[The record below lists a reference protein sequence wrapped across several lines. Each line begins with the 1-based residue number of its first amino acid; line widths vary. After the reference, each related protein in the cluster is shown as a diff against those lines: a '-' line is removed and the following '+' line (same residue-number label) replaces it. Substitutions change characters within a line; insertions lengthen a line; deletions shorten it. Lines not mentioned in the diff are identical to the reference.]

1 MRYLGQDLTGAAR
14 AETYRSARHATL
26 NFESCGGE
34 RSSSDDASLRPLGQ
48 MIYFPAKA
56 AARVVV
62 TTNRKEENM
71 TDEKETAGQS
81 KESRANWRIGGDHE
95 RNESFSPTGPVR
107 ARITTKSGDVRVRT
121 GEGDELK
128 VTLRVGSAKHEE
140 NLEIA
145 EVRFDTAS
153 NELEIRSQPDGFS
166 LSMRGVRGG
175 AKRSWG
181 DFGGSD
187 PDVFVELPRGSS
199 LEVKT
204 ISGDVATEGSLDD
217 VKVSSISG
225 DVSAPGSSNNL
236 DVKTA
241 SGDVKA
247 GSVRDTLRCRSASGD
262 VVCKGAA
269 TKTEITSASGDVELS
284 ADRPGEIVVKAVSGD
299 VRVRVARGLA
309 VDVNGNTVSGDLGT
323 NIDLDATGDA
333 SSDEEVISIKVH
345 TVSGD
350 IRIDK
355 AS

>member
-1 MRYLGQDLTGAAR
+1 
-14 AETYRSARHATL
+14 
-26 NFESCGGE
+26 
-34 RSSSDDASLRPLGQ
+34 
-48 MIYFPAKA
+48 MIYFPAKIA
-56 AARVVV
+56 ERVVV

-71 TDEKETAGQS
+71 TDEKETAGT
-81 KESRANWRIGGDHE
+81 SRAKGRNGGDHE

-121 GEGDELK
+121 GGGNELK
-128 VTLRVGSAKHEE
+128 VTLRVSSAKHEE
-140 NLEIA
+140 ILEIA

-153 NELEIRSQPDGFS
+153 NELEVRSQPDGFS
-166 LSMRGVRGG
+166 LSMRGLRAGV
-175 AKRSWG
+175 KRSWV
-181 DFGGSD
+181 DFGSSD
-187 PDVFVELPRGSS
+187 PDVFVELPEGSS

-204 ISGDVATEGSLDD
+204 ISGDVVCKGPLDD
-217 VKVSSISG
+217 VNVSSVSG
-225 DVSAPGSSNNL
+225 DVSAPDSSNHL

-247 GSVRDTLRCRSASGD
+247 GPVRDTLRCRSASGD

-269 TKTEITSASGDVELS
+269 SKTEITSASGDVELS

-299 VRVRVARGLA
+299 VRVRVAQGLA